1 MSSTYFLPAPPES
14 IKSPFRKLR
23 KIPLAFLLPSTFTG
37 CVCLFM
43 TVQFDG
49 PSSSGAP
56 YAQPPGLPPHLSPS
70 DRRREA
76 KPACIVNPS
85 SRTVCL
91 PAGTPCR
98 SASGNVPITVPRR
111 GANSAPFA
119 PASPHTAALRPSES
133 DPGPG
138 SRFAAPGRTTA
149 RRIEFDGP
157 LQRLCTEE
165 QMLVRR
171 PRWRCAPHACRRR
184 R

>member
-1 MSSTYFLPAPPES
+1 MSSTSFLPAPPES

-23 KIPLAFLLPSTFTG
+23 KSPLAFLLPSTFTG

-91 PAGTPCR
+91 PAGTPRR
-98 SASGNVPITVPRR
+98 SAVRKRSHIRPPLKRKLRLRLT
-111 GANSAPFA
+111 
-119 PASPHTAALRPSES
+119 PASSHTAVLWPSES
-133 DPGPG
+133 DP
-138 SRFAAPGRTTA
+138 
-149 RRIEFDGP
+149 
-157 LQRLCTEE
+157 
-165 QMLVRR
+165 R
-171 PRWRCAPHACRRR
+171 PRPSFCHLQTHNGPPNRVRQAVAKAMY
-184 R
+184 